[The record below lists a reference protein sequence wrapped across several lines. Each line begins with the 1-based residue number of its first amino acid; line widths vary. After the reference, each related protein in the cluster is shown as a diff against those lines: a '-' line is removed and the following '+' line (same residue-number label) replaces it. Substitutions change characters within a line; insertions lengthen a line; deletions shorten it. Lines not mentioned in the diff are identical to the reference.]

1 MRYDNSG
8 VRRRDR
14 LMDESRALELL
25 KTAEFGVLSMADGEQ
40 PYGLPLNYVW
50 DGADSIYIHC
60 APVGRKLE
68 ILKRNPQVSFCI
80 VGGVHLMPGQFTTE
94 YQSVILE
101 GTARMG
107 LPPEERQHAL
117 ELLVGKLSA
126 DFRAVGNSYIAKSF
140 HRTEII
146 RVDFTTFSGKRKDVV
161 KSVGD

>member
-14 LMDESRALELL
+14 LMDESQALELL
-25 KTAEFGVLSMADGEQ
+25 KTSEFGVLSMAGGEQ

-50 DGADSIYIHC
+50 DGASSIYIHC

-68 ILKRNPQVSFCI
+68 ILQQNPRVSFCV
-80 VGGVHLMPGQFTTE
+80 VGRVRLMPGQFTTE

-101 GTARMG
+101 GCARVG

-117 ELLVGKLSA
+117 ELLVGKLSP
-126 DFRAVGNSYIAKSF
+126 DFREIGKSYIAKSF

-146 RVDFTTFSGKRKDVV
+146 RVDFSTFSGKRKEVV

>member
-1 MRYDNSG
+1 
-8 VRRRDR
+8 
-14 LMDESRALELL
+14 MDESRALELL

-60 APVGRKLE
+60 APVGRKL
-68 ILKRNPQVSFCI
+68 
-80 VGGVHLMPGQFTTE
+80 E